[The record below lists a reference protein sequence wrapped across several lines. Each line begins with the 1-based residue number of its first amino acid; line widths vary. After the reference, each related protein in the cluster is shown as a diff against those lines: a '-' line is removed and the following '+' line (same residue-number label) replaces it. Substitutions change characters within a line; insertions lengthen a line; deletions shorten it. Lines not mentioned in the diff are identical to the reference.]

1 MFSLAYSLFVLVLSV
16 SGTRTRRYRI
26 EYEYGY
32 HFIEYEYERRPT
44 NPAFDALE
52 LGLMLIYLTPFRYA

>member
-1 MFSLAYSLFVLVLSV
+1 MFSLAYGLFVLVLSV
-16 SGTRTRRYRI
+16 SGSRTRRYRI
-26 EYEYGY
+26 EY
-32 HFIEYEYERRPT
+32 EYEYERRPT